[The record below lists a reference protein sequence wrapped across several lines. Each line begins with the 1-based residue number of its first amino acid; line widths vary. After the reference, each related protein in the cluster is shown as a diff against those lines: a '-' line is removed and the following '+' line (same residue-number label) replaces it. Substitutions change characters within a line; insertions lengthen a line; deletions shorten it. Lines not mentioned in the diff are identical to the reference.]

1 MSSVIAVPELITTAA
16 TDLANIGSTL
26 SGAHT
31 AAAASTVT
39 VLPAAEDEVGGDCGP
54 VFPST
59 THYRPRVSA
68 SSSVAMLGNATLTIV
83 TSRLM
88 ARTAT

>member
-39 VLPAAEDEVGGDCGP
+39 VLPAAEDEV
-54 VFPST
+54 
-59 THYRPRVSA
+59 
-68 SSSVAMLGNATLTIV
+68 SVAIADLF
-83 TSRLM
+83 SRRRPTTGRGCQRRVRWRCWAM
-88 ARTAT
+88 RH